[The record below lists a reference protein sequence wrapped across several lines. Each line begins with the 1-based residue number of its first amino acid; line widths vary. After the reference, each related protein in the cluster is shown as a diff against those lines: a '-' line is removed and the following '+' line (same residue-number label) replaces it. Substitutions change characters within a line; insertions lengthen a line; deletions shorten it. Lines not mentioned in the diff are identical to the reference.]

1 MVSRTKP
8 GRATEHEVFEKMGE
22 AAAPLGFVHAS
33 DMVPHLDSHNRA
45 VMILNYEEL
54 KAVRQSEFGDWE
66 QRLCRTLRRPSGV
79 ALHLQR
85 GENDEKRRPEEPSW
99 RAMAH

>member
-1 MVSRTKP
+1 MVSRIKP
-8 GRATEHEVFEKMGE
+8 VRVTEHEVFEKMGE
-22 AAAPLGFVHAS
+22 AAALFGFVHAS
-33 DMVPHLDSHNRA
+33 DMVPHLDGNDRA

-66 QRLCRTLRRPSGV
+66 QRLYRTPRRQSRV

-85 GENDEKRRPEEPSW
+85 GENDDQRRPEEPSW